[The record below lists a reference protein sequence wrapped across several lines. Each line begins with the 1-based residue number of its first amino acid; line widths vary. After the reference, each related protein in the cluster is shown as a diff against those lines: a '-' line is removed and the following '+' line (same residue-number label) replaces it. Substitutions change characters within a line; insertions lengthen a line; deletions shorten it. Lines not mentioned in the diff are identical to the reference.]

1 LFDGSERQRK
11 AGPAAQA
18 KTCEIAQTLGALF
31 EIAGGLLVCTHDTMG
46 VKDMRQ
52 IVLASLL
59 VAVAAPALAQPAAAP
74 PKEPPPQVDPVT
86 TIVRIDTNHDGAA
99 SREEWVAYGNHD
111 AGFTAIDTD
120 KDGRLTVA
128 ELRVFRAKNAKTDA
142 ERAALTAENPKF
154 DPALTI
160 LMADTNR
167 DGAVSE
173 AEWVAYGGHGGG
185 GFAPMDANHDGKL
198 TAEELAGYRNAHP
211 PK

>member
-1 LFDGSERQRK
+1 
-11 AGPAAQA
+11 
-18 KTCEIAQTLGALF
+18 
-31 EIAGGLLVCTHDTMG
+31 
-46 VKDMRQ
+46 
-52 IVLASLL
+52 
-59 VAVAAPALAQPAAAP
+59 
-74 PKEPPPQVDPVT
+74 
-86 TIVRIDTNHDGAA
+86 
-99 SREEWVAYGNHD
+99 VAYGNHD

-142 ERAALTAENPKF
+142 DRAALAAENPKF

-185 GFAPMDANHDGKL
+185 GFTPIDANHDGKITVEEL
-198 TAEELAGYRNAHP
+198 TAYRNAHP
-211 PK
+211 PR